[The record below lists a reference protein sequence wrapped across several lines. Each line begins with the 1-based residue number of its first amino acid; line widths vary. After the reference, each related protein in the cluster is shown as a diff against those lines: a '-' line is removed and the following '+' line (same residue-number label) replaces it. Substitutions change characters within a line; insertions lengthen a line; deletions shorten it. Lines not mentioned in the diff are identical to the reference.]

1 MAAAALGT
9 AAGVAHAQ
17 TDDVTALGLAHGGAR
32 PPAGYYAMKAL
43 HPDAFEFSPRNGWIV
58 RGRAVAARRNV
69 WRASVAWPGLSLS
82 PTASQPTGGVLH
94 GDLNVPVFL
103 ILFANTDSASIT
115 AAVPSSAIA
124 QRLYGTQTA
133 PPYSVTSYYR
143 ELSHDSLRVNGTV
156 FDWKRVPSADTVY
169 EGPAGCDGLCS
180 TSGVAQLIADIVA
193 AEDPSV
199 DFGQFDNDG
208 PDGIPNS
215 GDDDGY
221 VDALVL
227 LHPEVGS
234 ECQLVTSGVA
244 NNIWSHRFTY
254 AGWTG
259 HDLQTNDPS
268 ANGGYIKIRDYII
281 QGAQGGDNGCT
292 PNKPQAM
299 GVVAHETG
307 HLFGLP
313 DLYDTG
319 TQGTSGIGRWG
330 LMASGG
336 ERTPT
341 RPAYMSAWS
350 RATLGWVTEVPIT
363 HDTTVTLSPAEVSDT
378 ALVVP
383 IAQTNEYFLL
393 ENRQQ
398 LGSDTNLYAPGL
410 LIWHVD
416 SVLMRQREAAN
427 DVNALPPHALRLE
440 QADGRGDLDQ
450 PGASLLNRGDA
461 GDPFPGSTNNTTFG
475 FNTDPSSANNTGTQS
490 WVTIGGI
497 AQAVPGGAVT
507 ATVTFDHP
515 TLVAASDTL
524 AIVRV
529 DSVPYHR
536 YYNVLSTVQPHTVDI
551 DSVQTADLGR
561 SRFTF
566 VQWSDSQPRVHTV
579 ASPAPDSL
587 IATVAAEFRISASVV
602 GAGAVSAN
610 PSIDLAAG
618 PFVPGGTLETL
629 SATATGAQVF
639 DGWTGD
645 TAADHAVLPYRVAH
659 PLSVVAHFVDSL
671 KVPDSSLVPDSLVMG
686 RTAIHTLTATGGR
699 GTYGWKIV
707 GGTLPPGIT
716 LSTAGTVGGLPS
728 ATGQYPV
735 SAVVSSGLQADT
747 VPLMIIVV
755 APVLE
760 TNIVVQQVL
769 GTGTGLTSDELRY
782 LDLLGNRNGHLD
794 VGDFLA
800 WVQATGAPLTAAQAA
815 ALGGLRSSGR

>member
-1 MAAAALGT
+1 
-9 AAGVAHAQ
+9 VAHAQ

-32 PPAGYYAMKAL
+32 PPAGYYAMKSL
-43 HPDAFEFSPRNGWIV
+43 HPRAFEFSPLNGWLV
-58 RGRAVAARRNV
+58 RGRAVAARRND
-69 WRASVAWPGLSLS
+69 WRAGVVTPGISFA

-103 ILFANTDSASIT
+103 VLYANTDSASIT
-115 AAVPSSAIA
+115 FAVPASAIA
-124 QRLYGTQTA
+124 QRLYGTQAA

-143 ELSHDSLRVNGTV
+143 ELSHDSLRVHGTV
-156 FDWKRVPSADTVY
+156 FNWQRVPSVDTVY
-169 EGPAGCDGLCS
+169 EGPTGCDGLCS
-180 TSGVAQLIADIVA
+180 ASGVWKLIRDIVV
-193 AEDPSV
+193 AEDPTV

-227 LHPEVGS
+227 LHPEVGA

-244 NNIWSHRFTY
+244 NNIWSHRYTFS
-254 AGWTG
+254 GWTG
-259 HDLQTNDPS
+259 YDLQTNDPS

-292 PNKPQAM
+292 PSQPQAM

-319 TQGTSGIGRWG
+319 PQGSSGIGRWG

-363 HDTTVTLSPAEVSDT
+363 HDTTVTLPPAEVSDT

-383 IAQTNEYFLL
+383 IARSNEYFLL

-398 LGSDTNLYAPGL
+398 LGADTNLYAPGL

-416 SVLMRQREAAN
+416 SVLMREREPAN

-440 QADGRGDLDQ
+440 QADGRADLDQ
-450 PGASLLNRGDA
+450 PGASLQNRGDA
-461 GDPFPGSTNNTTFG
+461 GDPFPGATNNTTFG
-475 FNTDPSSANNTGTQS
+475 FNTNPSSATNLGTQS
-490 WVTIGGI
+490 YVTIDSI
-497 AQAVPGGAVT
+497 AQATPGGAVT

-515 TLVAASDTL
+515 TRIAASDTL
-524 AIVRV
+524 ATVHV
-529 DSVPYHR
+529 DSEPFH
-536 YYNVLSTVQPHTVDI
+536 YYFYVLSTTRVHHVDI
-551 DSVQTADLGR
+551 DSVQTTDSGR
-561 SRFTF
+561 TRFTF
-566 VQWSDSQPRVHTV
+566 VQWSDSGARLHAV

-587 IATVAAEFRISASVV
+587 IATVAADYRVAASVT
-602 GAGAVSAN
+602 GSGAVSAD
-610 PSIDLAAG
+610 PPIDLASG
-618 PFVPGGTLETL
+618 PFVASGTVETL

-645 TAADHAVLPYRVAH
+645 TAANAALLPYRVLH

-671 KVPDSSLVPDSLVMG
+671 RIADSSIAPDSLLMG
-686 RTAIHTLTATGGR
+686 RNVSQALVATGGR
-699 GTYGWKIV
+699 GTYVWRIV
-707 GGTLPPGIT
+707 GGSLPPGVT
-716 LSTAGTVGGLPS
+716 VSAGGKVGGLPS
-728 ATGQYPV
+728 ATGTYPV
-735 SAVVSSGLQADT
+735 TAVVTSGLQADT
-747 VPLMIIVV
+747 VPLTMIVV
-755 APVLE
+755 APTLAADA
-760 TNIVVQQVL
+760 VVQQVL
-769 GTGTGLTSDELRY
+769 GMGAGLSSDDVRY

-794 VGDFLA
+794 IGDFLA
-800 WVQATGAPLTAAQAA
+800 WIQATGAPLTAAQAA
-815 ALGGLRSSGR
+815 ALGVARSARP